1 MDEDEV
7 ALQDC
12 NGNTAFSLAVA
23 SGSLEVAM
31 ILMQKNAQLPLF
43 RGGQGQTPLYIAAL
57 FGYAEI
63 AWFLYPLT
71 KATLDQKEWIWIF
84 FTCIHSDLYGLGL
97 KMFEDDSALA
107 MARDV
112 NDDTALHILA
122 RKPLAFLQQSSESV
136 ALKLTRGLWKEILMQ
151 LPDFNVKQLI
161 DNPTRVLFEA
171 AEVGNFP
178 FLVELIHSYPDLV
191 WKVDDKNRTIFHVAV
206 LNRHANIF
214 NLIHEIGY
222 AKHAI
227 VTFKDNEDNNML
239 HLAATLPP
247 QHRQNAELGGT
258 WNLHHELVW
267 FEAVKKIMQPS
278 YAELK
283 NSNGFTPQ
291 DVFTITHASLFK
303 DGERWMKDTAK
314 FGMLVSIL
322 ITIGVFLASFHA
334 VNGEEKILV
343 LSHVLNVSVLVTLA
357 SSSISTLMFLS
368 ILTSNYE
375 KMNFLYVLP
384 FKLITGLVTLF
395 IAMSTMMVAF
405 NGRLFISLPHG
416 LKWVATLTF
425 TGTFIPVA
433 LFVLVQHYQL
443 LSNMW
448 DSTFVSKLLSGKGK
462 YHAFHRK
469 TNASLYTESHDACDG
484 SSFHVL

>member
-1 MDEDEV
+1 MRLILI
-7 ALQDC
+7 LQ
-12 NGNTAFSLAVA
+12 
-23 SGSLEVAM
+23 
-31 ILMQKNAQLPLF
+31 
-43 RGGQGQTPLYIAAL
+43 
-57 FGYAEI
+57 
-63 AWFLYPLT
+63 
-71 KATLDQKEWIWIF
+71 
-84 FTCIHSDLYGLGL
+84 
-97 KMFEDDSALA
+97 
-107 MARDV
+107 
-112 NDDTALHILA
+112 
-122 RKPLAFLQQSSESV
+122 
-136 ALKLTRGLWKEILMQ
+136 
-151 LPDFNVKQLI
+151 
-161 DNPTRVLFEA
+161 
-171 AEVGNFP
+171 
-178 FLVELIHSYPDLV
+178 
-191 WKVDDKNRTIFHVAV
+191 
-206 LNRHANIF
+206 
-214 NLIHEIGY
+214 
-222 AKHAI
+222 
-227 VTFKDNEDNNML
+227 
-239 HLAATLPP
+239 
-247 QHRQNAELGGT
+247 
-258 WNLHHELVW
+258 
-267 FEAVKKIMQPS
+267 AVKKIMQPS

-314 FGMLVSIL
+314 FGMLVSVL
-322 ITIGVFLASFHA
+322 MTIGVFLASFYA

-343 LSHVLNVSVLVTLA
+343 SSHVLNVSVLVALA

-395 IAMSTMMVAF
+395 IAMSTMMAAF

-416 LKWVATLTF
+416 LKWAATLTF

-469 TNASLYTESHDACDG
+469 KNASLYTESHDACDG